1 MWVKISLT
9 KTYSS
14 KLHMTVESWNKEM
27 PKLTINKM
35 NFTYILVTTVILE
48 FAYNIDSLFFLS
60 NIQEN
65 RHDLFSRFSLSF
77 LEWEICQKE
86 FENIQKNF
94 FRPSRYFSAPIFFFF
109 FFSLIFQSDSFIDT
123 IHWYLTTPVK
133 KIIPEWWNR
142 SP

>member
-27 PKLTINKM
+27 PNLTINKM
-35 NFTYILVTTVILE
+35 NFTYILLTTVILE

-109 FFSLIFQSDSFIDT
+109 FFFPYFPVRFFHRHNTLIPNNPCKENNSRVMKS
-123 IHWYLTTPVK
+123 
-133 KIIPEWWNR
+133 
-142 SP
+142 